1 MMRARL
7 WRTNAEMGSPRKRP
21 ESTMTKKFSIFRRE
35 SSGGYSTRGPV
46 APEMT
51 LEEVRKEIARL
62 KSLYP
67 HQDFVMMGEI
77 GEATRSERVTV
88 KIAAPD
94 LTSSVRKKRK
104 AAFERNVIPLR
115 KSEGV

>member
-1 MMRARL
+1 MYIQ
-7 WRTNAEMGSPRKRP
+7 GSVND
-21 ESTMTKKFSIFRRE
+21 MTTKFSIFRRE

-46 APEMT
+46 VPEMS
-51 LEEVRKEIARL
+51 LAEARKEIARL

-67 HQDFVMMGEI
+67 HQDFVIMGEI

-88 KIAAPD
+88 KIEAPD
-94 LTSSVRKKRK
+94 LSGPVRKKRK
-104 AAFERNVIPLR
+104 TAFERNVIPLR